1 MLKTTLQTPTLLSAV
16 TLAILFSGGL
26 LFTTT
31 NTVQAAEMST
41 KGLHD
46 QVKFDISAGSLSSV
60 LNQFGQQADILLTYS
75 PELTQG
81 LQSQGLRGEYS
92 VEAGLT
98 QLLKSTSLTVQ
109 KQADKSFLITD
120 TGSTSAL
127 LPVVT
132 VTGQQTVI
140 SPYAPLAGYAAVRST
155 SATKGSADL
164 LDTPQSVSVI
174 TQAMTHVM
182 TGSVSAVLMPNHK
195 FTEMV
200 YCNRPVFTVCH
211 GLIIT
216 HWNGSKCSV
225 ALVQCFMGRRSRVV
239 W

>member
-60 LNQFGQQADILLTYS
+60 LNQFGHQADILLTYS

-98 QLLKSTSLTVQ
+98 QLLKPTSLTVQ
-109 KQADKSFLITD
+109 EFLD
-120 TGSTSAL
+120 
-127 LPVVT
+127 
-132 VTGQQTVI
+132 
-140 SPYAPLAGYAAVRST
+140 
-155 SATKGSADL
+155 
-164 LDTPQSVSVI
+164 
-174 TQAMTHVM
+174 H
-182 TGSVSAVLMPNHK
+182 
-195 FTEMV
+195 
-200 YCNRPVFTVCH
+200 
-211 GLIIT
+211 
-216 HWNGSKCSV
+216 
-225 ALVQCFMGRRSRVV
+225 
-239 W
+239 